1 MTPERVREL
10 TGWPLDVPDALIE
23 AHLDLARRE
32 VAARVP
38 PALATHAEALD
49 AVAWLAAASAA
60 PLLHTFALSGAAKV
74 GRLEGAVEWRFL
86 SPAEA
91 VGFAAH
97 CRAQAQACLSR
108 LLALAAETD
117 YRAAGAIFMASV

>member
-10 TGWPLDVPDALIE
+10 TGWPPEVPDAVLD

-38 PALATHAEALD
+38 PALAAHPEALD

-60 PLLHTFALSGAAKV
+60 PVLHTFALSGAAKV

-91 VGFAAH
+91 EGYAAH
-97 CRAQAQACLSR
+97 CRRQAEACLSR
-108 LLALAAETD
+108 LLSAAGD
-117 YRAAGAIFMASV
+117 FRAAGGLFVASV